1 MKLTLE
7 DGKVVEVGFRKL
19 KIAEF
24 PRAFAAFKA
33 GDEIRLIAMTM
44 VPEDPNSPMPGALV
58 LQLSQASYNDAAI
71 QMRTENKDFF
81 GSCVRLAIDAMT
93 TDASALSR
101 TAAEFS
107 RNGFGLVGG
116 PTSPNSPSLQ
126 G

>member
-24 PRAFAAFKA
+24 QRAFAAFKA

-44 VPEDPNSPMPGALV
+44 VPEDPNSPMPGTLV
-58 LQLSQASYNDAAI
+58 LQLSQSSYNDAAV
-71 QMRTENKDFF
+71 QMRVENKDFF
-81 GSCVRLAIDAMT
+81 ASCVRLAIDAMT
-93 TDASALSR
+93 TDANALSR
-101 TAAEFS
+101 TAAELS
-107 RNGFGLVGG
+107 RSGYGSGG
-116 PTSPNSPSLQ
+116 ALTLPNSLSPL